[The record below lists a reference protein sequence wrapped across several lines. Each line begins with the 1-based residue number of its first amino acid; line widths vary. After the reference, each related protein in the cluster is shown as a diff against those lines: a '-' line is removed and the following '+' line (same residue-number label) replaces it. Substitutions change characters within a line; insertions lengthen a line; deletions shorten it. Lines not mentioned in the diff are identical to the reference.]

1 MRIAAGVCL
10 IAVLMAGAPATAQA
24 QDVSM
29 ASLTEAQL
37 QQYLVGDWTLALGF
51 GAGPM
56 SITGLHAG
64 QLSVT
69 GSMVLNYDT
78 LHVTRGHIEGD
89 NVTLNFNAGTLQG
102 KLTNPRHMEGDIL
115 FRGDSTSGTAHWF
128 ADKVGR

>member
-1 MRIAAGVCL
+1 MRIAAGFCL
-10 IAVLMAGAPATAQA
+10 IAVLMVSAPAAA

-29 ASLTEAQL
+29 ASLPEAQL

-56 SITGLHAG
+56 SITGLHDG
-64 QLSVT
+64 QLSVK

-89 NVTLNFNAGTLQG
+89 KVTLNFNAGTLQG
-102 KLTNPRHMEGDIL
+102 TLTNPRHMEGDIL
-115 FRGDSTSGTAHWF
+115 FRGDNTSSTAHWF